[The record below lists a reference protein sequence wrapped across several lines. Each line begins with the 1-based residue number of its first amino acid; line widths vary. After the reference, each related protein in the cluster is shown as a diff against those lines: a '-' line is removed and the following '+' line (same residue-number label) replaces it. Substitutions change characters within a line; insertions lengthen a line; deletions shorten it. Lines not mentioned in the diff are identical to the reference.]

1 MLRSIRAFWHD
12 QRGLALILVSV
23 MLPAIIGFSLL
34 AIDMSRVN
42 NLHNDLQKGADAFA
56 LAAAAELDGRT
67 GSWARA
73 ERAME
78 TLVRNESNF
87 STAGRGPLTAVQQGG
102 TQRCNSAGS
111 ISWCFLKA
119 IPANDGTIIT
129 PTNQNT
135 YLADSTPS
143 VGEPQTRFIQVT
155 VTPTGFAAIF
165 PASFI
170 TAGAS
175 DGFNVG
181 AVAVA
186 GFNSGVCNYTPV
198 FMCNPYEMVNGTNSA
213 GGVTL
218 EQAVASEA
226 VRRRLIELRLVGNN
240 AAYGP
245 GNFGFLAPP
254 DSVGNG
260 AQGLAQTIATS
271 TPLGCYSAGGV
282 STKTGQNNGP
292 VQDAFNVRFGINANG
307 NAFNSAEYGPAA
319 NVRKGA
325 STGGNGNGNGNGGG
339 NQCPSYNQLTFNET
353 GNMGLPRDATTPYMG
368 GRMGD
373 GDWNFSTYWSTNFGS
388 TSYPSSWNT
397 TKPTRYEVYK
407 YEIANNLVGQASA
420 GGEVGTPPSACLAP
434 VTTIDRRLIYGA
446 ILNCQALQAAGNN
459 LNGNSTNLPVEAF
472 ASFFLSEPVPGASQ
486 GGSVFVEL
494 VDITGRG
501 GQGTLDNFLR
511 DEPQLYR

>member
-1 MLRSIRAFWHD
+1 MLRTIRAFWHD
-12 QRGLALILVSV
+12 QRGIALILVSV

-67 GSWARA
+67 GAWARA
-73 ERAME
+73 ERAMA
-78 TLVRNESNF
+78 TLVSNESNF
-87 STAGRGPLTAVQQGG
+87 STAGRGPLTAGQPGG

-119 IPANDGTIIT
+119 IPPNDGTKIT
-129 PTNQNT
+129 TANQAT
-135 YLADSTPS
+135 YLANSTPS
-143 VGEPQTRFIQVT
+143 IGEAETRFIQVT
-155 VTPTGFAAIF
+155 VAPTGFAAIF

-186 GFNSGVCNYTPV
+186 GFTSGVCNYTPV
-198 FMCNPYEMVNGTNSA
+198 FMCNPFEMVNGTNTA
-213 GGVTL
+213 GNVTL
-218 EQAVASEA
+218 EQAAA
-226 VRRRLIELRLVGNN
+226 DPAIRRRLIELRLVGNN

-254 DSVGNG
+254 DSVGHG

-271 TPLGCYSAGGV
+271 TPLGCYSAEGV
-282 STKTGQNNGP
+282 STKTGQNTGP
-292 VQDAFNVRFGINANG
+292 IQDAFNVRFGINANG

-325 STGGNGNGNGNGGG
+325 STGGNGNGGNG
-339 NQCPSYNQLTFNET
+339 NQCPSYNQLTFDAA
-353 GNMGLPRDATTPYMG
+353 GNMGLPLDATTPYMG

-373 GDWNFSTYWSTNFGS
+373 GNWDFSTYWSTNFGS
-388 TSYPSSWNT
+388 IGYPSSWNT

-407 YEIANNLVGQASA
+407 YEIANNLVTHAST
-420 GGEVGTPPSACLAP
+420 GGEVGTPPAACLAP
-434 VTTIDRRLIYGA
+434 VTTVDRRLLYGA
-446 ILNCQALQAAGNN
+446 ILDCQALEAAGND
-459 LNGNSTNLPVEAF
+459 LNGNSSNLPVEAF
-472 ASFFLSEPVPGASQ
+472 ASFFLTQPVSGANN
-486 GGSVFVEL
+486 G
-494 VDITGRG
+494 
-501 GQGTLDNFLR
+501 
-511 DEPQLYR
+511 